1 MLLPENKTKKY
12 IRMLLGI
19 FVIFNIIAPLIQ
31 NKDTLDLSNFDF
43 DNYTQEAS
51 VEVNQESMDKRIN
64 ELYKEELEKDITEKL
79 NQKGYKLESISVRTN
94 RQDDQW
100 EIEKIQLKI
109 TEKITARDT
118 KIIKDFLI
126 GEYGVSEK
134 CLKIN

>member
-79 NQKGYKLESISVRTN
+79 NQKGYKVESISVRTN
-94 RQDDQW
+94 KQDNQW

-109 TEKITARDT
+109 IEKITDRDT

>member
-1 MLLPENKTKKY
+1 
-12 IRMLLGI
+12 MLLGI

-31 NKDTLDLSNFDF
+31 NKDKLDLSNFDF

-64 ELYKEELEKDITEKL
+64 ELYREELEKDITEKL

-126 GEYGVSEK
+126 EEYGVSEK

>member
-1 MLLPENKTKKY
+1 
-12 IRMLLGI
+12 MLLGI

-31 NKDTLDLSNFDF
+31 NKDALDLSNFDF
-43 DNYTQEAS
+43 DSYTQEAS

-79 NQKGYKLESISVRTN
+79 NQKGYKVESISVRTN

-109 TEKITARDT
+109 TEKITDRDT

>member
-79 NQKGYKLESISVRTN
+79 NQKGYKVESISVRTN
-94 RQDDQW
+94 RQDDKW

-109 TEKITARDT
+109 IEKITARDT

>member
-19 FVIFNIIAPLIQ
+19 FVIFNIIVPLIQ

-64 ELYKEELEKDITEKL
+64 ELYREELEKDITEKL
-79 NQKGYKLESISVRTN
+79 NQKGYKVGSISVRTN
-94 RQDDQW
+94 REDEQW
-100 EIEKIQLKI
+100 EIEKI
-109 TEKITARDT
+109 
-118 KIIKDFLI
+118 
-126 GEYGVSEK
+126 
-134 CLKIN
+134 

>member
-51 VEVNQESMDKRIN
+51 VEVNQ
-64 ELYKEELEKDITEKL
+64 
-79 NQKGYKLESISVRTN
+79 
-94 RQDDQW
+94 
-100 EIEKIQLKI
+100 
-109 TEKITARDT
+109 
-118 KIIKDFLI
+118 
-126 GEYGVSEK
+126 
-134 CLKIN
+134 